1 MTLYIDDDY
10 GWLALALRPEC
21 ERRGIPLE
29 TSDLNTR
36 GFGDVLFITDHGTY
50 SGEVKGAGEILG
62 GMNHCEAQLQKQREN
77 ADRCFLAVYGKT
89 EPAPD
94 GDSYALDTRET
105 RIHYTHGQ
113 DSGISRTYKV
123 HGYRTNYLG
132 YRTWLARLV
141 SLGVDVYEVPS
152 REALGTQLIAL
163 YHTLTTEGDT
173 LRRLIVEKPM
183 VSEQNPVVARLMR
196 TLMGIDGAGIGEELA
211 DAIVTWLC
219 GFLGR
224 EDDITLARLMHTMQV
239 DTTSLQLQPLR
250 SGKRTVGPAAVKRL
264 RKALGL

>member
-1 MTLYIDDDY
+1 MTLFIDDDY
-10 GWLALALRPEC
+10 AWLSLMLRPEC

-62 GMNHCEAQLQKQREN
+62 GLNHCEAQLQKQMLN

-132 YRTWLARLV
+132 YRTWLARLM

-152 REALGTQLIAL
+152 REALATQLIAL

-173 LRRLIVEKPM
+173 LRRLIVEKPRL
-183 VSEQNPVVARLMR
+183 VGDYPPEKARFMR

-211 DAIVTWLC
+211 DAIAEWQITRGDKPTLMS
-219 GFLGR
+219 FLLEEG
-224 EDDITLARLMHTMQV
+224 DWASGSLAA
-239 DTTSLQLQPLR
+239 QPLR

-264 RKALGL
+264 REALGL